1 MDPITDILIRIKNAY
16 AAGHERVL
24 IPASNA
30 KFQVAKVLENSGFI
44 LELDRK
50 KKKIKNTIQS
60 FIEAKLKY
68 TDGAPAIKGMR
79 ILSRP
84 SRRLYVKRNDI
95 RPVLS
100 GYGISVISTP
110 KGIMTGDE
118 ARKSGVGG
126 QLIAEVW

>member
-1 MDPITDILIRIKNAY
+1 MSDILIRIKNAY

-24 IPASNA
+24 IPASNT

-50 KKKIKNTIQS
+50 KKKIKNATHN

-68 TDGAPAIKGMR
+68 AGGEPAIKGMR

-84 SRRLYVKRNDI
+84 SRRLYIKKNEI

-100 GYGISVISTP
+100 GFGISIISTP
-110 KGIMTGDE
+110 KGIMTGE
-118 ARKSGVGG
+118 QAKKEGVGG
-126 QLIAEVW
+126 QLIAEIW